1 MAPRTIRFAGERY
14 RVLGGAGGGSNP
26 PVPPSGGGGGGGGG
40 GGFSIDLD
48 GAEKKLQ
55 VFMKKH
61 PRFFPALTALG
72 LGVTAAGQFG
82 DGDPVAKNAMEAAG
96 SVGLGLAGQKA
107 GAVLGGIL
115 GMPLGPIV
123 SAAGTFLGGAAGMA
137 LGSGAGADILGGIYN
152 QVTGGS
158 EGDKT
163 RREYA
168 KDVRLQNQLRLE
180 GLTEAAPVLD
190 QIAKMQDARSIN
202 MARQNAQIMQSYNF
216 ANSLNTEQ
224 LQRNQNEANAL
235 NILLSNYI

>member
-14 RVLGGAGGGSNP
+14 RVLGGGGGSNP
-26 PVPPSGGGGGGGGG
+26 PVPPSGGGGG
-40 GGFSIDLD
+40 FNIDLD

-82 DGDPVAKNAMEAAG
+82 DGDPVAKNALEAAG
-96 SVGLGLAGQKA
+96 SVGGGLAGQKI

-115 GMPLGPIV
+115 GAPFGGPIG

-235 NILLSNYI
+235 NILLSQYI

>member
-14 RVLGGAGGGSNP
+14 RVLGGGGGSNP
-26 PVPPSGGGGGGGGG
+26 PVPPSGGGGG
-40 GGFSIDLD
+40 FNIDLK
-48 GAEKKLQ
+48 GADKNLKA
-55 VFMKKH
+55 FMKAN

-72 LGVTAAGQFG
+72 LGITAAGQFG
-82 DGDPVAKNAMEAAG
+82 DGDPVAKNALEAAG
-96 SVGLGLAGQKA
+96 SVGMGLAGQKA
-107 GAVLGGIL
+107 GAILGGIL
-115 GMPLGPIV
+115 GTPLGPLGT
-123 SAAGTFLGGAAGMA
+123 AAGSFLGGAAGMA
-137 LGSGAGADILGGIYN
+137 VGSGAGADILGGIYN

-163 RREYA
+163 RREFA
-168 KDVRLQNQLRLE
+168 KNVRLQNQLRLE

-202 MARQNAQIMQSYNF
+202 MARQNAQIMQNYNF
-216 ANSLNTEQ
+216 ANSLNTAQ

>member
-14 RVLGGAGGGSNP
+14 RVIGGGGGN
-26 PVPPSGGGGGGGGG
+26 PPSGGG
-40 GGFSIDLD
+40 FNIDLK
-48 GAEKKLQ
+48 GADKNLKA
-55 VFMKKH
+55 FMKAN
-61 PRFFPALTALG
+61 PRFFPALTTLG
-72 LGVTAAGQFG
+72 LGITAASQFG

-96 SVGLGLAGQKA
+96 SVGMGLAGQKA

-115 GMPLGPIV
+115 GAPLGGPIGSSV
-123 SAAGTFLGGAAGMA
+123 GAFLGGAAGMA

-163 RREYA
+163 RREFA

-180 GLTEAAPVLD
+180 GLAEAAPVLD

-202 MARQNAQIMQSYNF
+202 MARQNAQIMQNYNF
-216 ANSLNTEQ
+216 ANSLNTAQ